1 MTASRNI
8 FLTWFVIVTLMI
20 DLALIGWLIILSFP
34 QKAGSPS
41 KPASREHGFVNSY
54 GPRPGPVEPGYLL
67 ENGTGATAVGNLV
80 SVWQDKKA
88 MIGRFR
94 FGNEDKAVEAEF
106 VLGLFEPNH
115 KLHLYVSQTKE
126 LNPTSDKMRYRQ
138 IEPGQIK
145 EALAGYQNRLFR
157 MSLTKP
163 YDEQALRSKAVTQ
176 ETVALIQKLNPYF
189 LCNAQLIEANTSG
202 RVQTPVN
209 CRGGVFD
216 LLTYAEK

>member
-8 FLTWFVIVTLMI
+8 FLIRFFTLILMI
-20 DLALIGWLIILSFP
+20 DLALIGWLVILSFP
-34 QKAGSPS
+34 QKAEGPL

-54 GPRPGPVEPGYLL
+54 GPRPGSVEPGYLL
-67 ENGTGATAVGNLV
+67 DNDTGATAVGNLV
-80 SVWQDKKA
+80 SVWQDGSA
-88 MIGRFR
+88 MVGRFR
-94 FGNEDKAVEAEF
+94 FGNDDRAVEAEF

-163 YDEQALRSKAVTQ
+163 YGEQADRKSV
-176 ETVALIQKLNPYF
+176 V
-189 LCNAQLIEANTSG
+189 
-202 RVQTPVN
+202 
-209 CRGGVFD
+209 
-216 LLTYAEK
+216 